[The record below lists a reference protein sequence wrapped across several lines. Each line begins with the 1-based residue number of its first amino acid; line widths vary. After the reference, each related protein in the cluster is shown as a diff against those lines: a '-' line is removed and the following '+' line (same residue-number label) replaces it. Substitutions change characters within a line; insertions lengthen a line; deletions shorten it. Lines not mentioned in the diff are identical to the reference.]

1 MYSGSNVSHLGRS
14 RRESSWQNGVAELFV
29 GSGPRDLFN
38 HVIVPNARHLKRLM
52 TEYVR
57 YYHEDRTLLWLGK
70 QTPADRRAA
79 VNTTMSTK
87 VISMPR
93 LGGLHHRYNLAA

>member
-1 MYSGSNVSHLGRS
+1 
-14 RRESSWQNGVAELFV
+14 
-29 GSGPRDLFN
+29 
-38 HVIVPNARHLKRLM
+38 M

-70 QTPADRRAA
+70 QTPADRRGA

-87 VISMPR
+87 FISMPR

>member
-1 MYSGSNVSHLGRS
+1 VLNER
-14 RRESSWQNGVAELFV
+14 
-29 GSGPRDLFN
+29 
-38 HVIVPNARHLKRLM
+38 HVKRLM

-57 YYHEDRTLLWLGK
+57 YYHEDRTRLGLGK

-93 LGGLHHRYNLAA
+93 RGGLHHRYNLAA